1 MAIVI
6 VNGPNLN
13 LLDLRESRLYGGKSM
28 DDVLADLREHF
39 DVDIDYFQS
48 NHEGALIDF
57 LQKIHLESLNGKV
70 FEGIVLNAGGYAH
83 TSVALRDC
91 VEMLAVPVVEVHI
104 TDIYSREAFRRV
116 SLLSDVCKHSIVGKG
131 IDGYKQG
138 IEWLLKR

>member
-1 MAIVI
+1 M
-6 VNGPNLN
+6 
-13 LLDLRESRLYGGKSM
+13 
-28 DDVLADLREHF
+28 
-39 DVDIDYFQS
+39 
-48 NHEGALIDF
+48 
-57 LQKIHLESLNGKV
+57 ESLNGKV
-70 FEGIVLNAGGYAH
+70 FEGIILNAGGYAH

-104 TDIYSREAFRRV
+104 TDIYSREVFRRV